1 MIDVLELTLPDDAA
15 DPLWSAYARMSVESS
30 REAVGPSGTPITPVE
45 MLVQSQ
51 QAEQKRG
58 IRIMRWLARAEGK
71 AVGFA
76 RLRIDSSDNR
86 TGGTVLVHVDAE
98 HRGRGIS
105 RVLAQT
111 IREAVPATMDHLG
124 AEVMTPVP
132 QGEVLEAASGGAVAA
147 DHPGVRL
154 ALCNGFELA
163 QVMWFQRL
171 EFSVPAQRWVAAET
185 KARQLAGPEYEV
197 LTFEGVPPEELRAGV
212 AVLKQR
218 MSTDAPHGAV
228 ILSEARWDAER
239 VVRHYEAL
247 GATQRVFVALVVH
260 RASGQVVALNDLAG
274 TRGRPDAPLHQ
285 RDTLVLPAHRGR
297 RLGLLVKAANLMAVR
312 VAVPQAPS
320 VLTFNAYENQH
331 MLAINDE
338 LGFERRGT
346 LGLFQLS
353 RKRGK

>member
-30 REAVGPSGTPITPVE
+30 REAVGPSGTPIPAAE
-45 MLVQSQ
+45 MLARSQ
-51 QAEQKRG
+51 QAEQKLGTRT
-58 IRIMRWLARAEGK
+58 MRWLARVAGE

-76 RLRIDSSDNR
+76 RLRINSIDDR

-98 HRGRGIS
+98 HRGRGIG
-105 RVLAQT
+105 RVLAQSV
-111 IREAVPATMDHLG
+111 REAVPATMDHLG

-171 EFSVPAQRWVAAET
+171 DLATPVERWVAAQ
-185 KARQLAGPEYEV
+185 A
-197 LTFEGVPPEELRAGV
+197 
-212 AVLKQR
+212 
-218 MSTDAPHGAV
+218 
-228 ILSEARWDAER
+228 
-239 VVRHYEAL
+239 
-247 GATQRVFVALVVH
+247 
-260 RASGQVVALNDLAG
+260 
-274 TRGRPDAPLHQ
+274 
-285 RDTLVLPAHRGR
+285 
-297 RLGLLVKAANLMAVR
+297 
-312 VAVPQAPS
+312 AVPQAPS